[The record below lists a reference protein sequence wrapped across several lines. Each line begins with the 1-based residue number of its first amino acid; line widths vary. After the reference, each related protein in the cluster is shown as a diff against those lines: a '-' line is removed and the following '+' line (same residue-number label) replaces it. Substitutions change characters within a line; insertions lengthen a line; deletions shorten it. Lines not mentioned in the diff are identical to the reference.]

1 MNDDG
6 LQMEKM
12 KRPEDDVCEGV
23 NDLRLVKE
31 VSEGKRKDMARE
43 NGDVARV
50 ARHRCREIE
59 RQVRA
64 ENELGV

>member
-1 MNDDG
+1 MNDDD

-12 KRPEDDVCEGV
+12 KRPEDDVREGV

-43 NGDVARV
+43 NEDVECV
-50 ARHRCREIE
+50 ARHRRREIE

-64 ENELGV
+64 ENELRL